1 MESRPKPHPQAPEG
15 EIFII
20 YRPAAGPLVETSDPG
35 VLRQALADTGCLLWL
50 DLHVRSEADGAIL
63 ADPFAFH
70 PLTIEDSVADRM
82 DAAKIDDHGEY
93 IFIVVQALQGYVE
106 HEELQ
111 AVEVDL
117 YLGANYVVSC
127 HRAGLAA
134 IEQFR
139 DRCRRDDSL
148 MARGSDWLLHG
159 ILDAIVDEYLPIV
172 DAVDDTI
179 DQLES
184 RVLEAPD
191 QALLQQIMMVKRNSL
206 RLRRATA
213 PQREIMSRLARGE
226 FPRLIK
232 PETSIYF
239 RDIYDHLVHVEYLIE
254 ALRDV
259 ADGALQT
266 YLSVISNRLNE
277 VMKIL
282 TVAFVPLTIGTLIS
296 GIYGMNLTEG
306 FWPPSDSTWGFGAVV
321 AAILAAGLLTLAYF
335 RSRRWI

>member
-1 MESRPKPHPQAPEG
+1 MALEG
-15 EIFII
+15 EITIL
-20 YRPAAGPLVETSDPG
+20 YRPSTGTLVDTAEPG
-35 VLRQALADTGCLLWL
+35 ILGEALADTGGLLWL

-63 ADPFAFH
+63 EDPFHFH
-70 PLTIEDSVADRM
+70 PLTIEDSVADRL

-93 IFIVVQALQGYVE
+93 IFVVVQALAGYVE

-117 YLGANYVVSC
+117 YLGPNYVVSC
-127 HRAGLAA
+127 HRASLPA
-134 IEQFR
+134 IDQFK
-139 DRCRRDDSL
+139 DHCRRDEAL
-148 MARGSDWLLHG
+148 LARGSDWLLHG

-172 DAVDDTI
+172 DAVDETI
-179 DQLES
+179 DD
-184 RVLEAPD
+184 LEARVIENPD
-191 QALLQQIMMVKRNSL
+191 RALLQRIMMVKRNAL
-206 RLRRATA
+206 RLRRATL
-213 PQREIMSRLARGE
+213 PQREIIARLDRGE
-226 FPRLIK
+226 FPKLIR
-232 PETSIYF
+232 PETAIYF
-239 RDIYDHLVHVEYLIE
+239 RDIYDHLVHIEYLVE
-254 ALRDV
+254 ALRDL

-306 FWPPSDSTWGFGAVV
+306 FWPPSDSGWGFAMVV
-321 AAILAAGLLTLAYF
+321 AAILVTGLGVLAYF